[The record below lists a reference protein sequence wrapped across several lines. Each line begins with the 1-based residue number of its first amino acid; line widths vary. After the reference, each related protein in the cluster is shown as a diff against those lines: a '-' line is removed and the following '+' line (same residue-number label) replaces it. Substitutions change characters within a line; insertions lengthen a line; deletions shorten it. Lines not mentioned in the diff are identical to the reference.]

1 MINENLSLWYQSWY
15 EEQANK
21 GQSNKIS
28 YYYLEDYCSEIKLNM
43 SVDKI
48 VGTLT
53 FKIPYGIYSP
63 SIFPINIRKGD
74 KVSLKYKNLILFTG
88 KVIAADKNSNQEM
101 EVTCYDYCWFLC
113 KSKISKNFSNITVY
127 DAIKWVYNNVG
138 MYFNAERFKSEL
150 GENANIMLDTH
161 LIEEKEASKVLSA
174 IYTDVRNKTGLS
186 YYMHT
191 AGYSSTQDVIITET
205 DRYYSGLTLEY
216 SSKDKADGNVID
228 WSISESMENMI
239 TQYRIYGENAE
250 PVRVDRGNN
259 DTSFN
264 EDDSDTEKETSNI
277 IRLNEGDYLHYGV
290 LQDIITMKEE
300 DDIEKVRQ
308 KALNNMT
315 KNNGEPILNVTCFG
329 DLDYCPAYGVHVKI
343 PCTEFYDKF
352 AYINTSEFIWNKDG
366 SFISKLQCKLS
377 KHTDMTEWD
386 EIEAKATYE
395 DATGEGGSGSVEN
408 AVQWAISIANDDTH
422 GYSMPRRWSGVDY
435 DCSSLVISAFEQA
448 GIPLKTNGATY
459 TGDMKA
465 VALKCGFELVNW
477 NHDMNNL
484 KRGDILLNEAR
495 HTEIYIGGGKDVGAH
510 SDYDGVLGDSSGKEV
525 SISNYHDYPWDCVLR
540 YPEQDTSSVTD
551 GSLNDAVN
559 ATSQKEFAEKVSSYA
574 KELYKKYHIFAGVQ
588 IACMIQES
596 WTGNGFT
603 KLAKND
609 YNLGGVKTS
618 DPNKGATDYKP
629 PASEGSMLYR
639 KFNGLK
645 EYMVYWCQLISGQ
658 TGMSVYKTNI
668 ADKST
673 PKEQIFGFSNTPY
686 AGDSSKS
693 TQMWSI
699 YNSLGLSKYDN

>member
-21 GQSNKIS
+21 GKANKIS

-43 SVDKI
+43 SIDKI
-48 VGTLT
+48 AGTLT

-74 KVSLKYKNLILFTG
+74 KVSLTYKKLILFTG
-88 KVIAADKNSNQEM
+88 KVITVNKNSNQEM

-161 LIEEKEASKVLSA
+161 LIEEKEANKVLSA

-239 TQYRIYGENAE
+239 TQYRVYGENAE

-259 DTSFN
+259 DTSFS
-264 EDDSDTEKETSNI
+264 EDDSNAEKETSNI
-277 IRLNEGDYLHYGV
+277 IRLNDGDYLHYGV
-290 LQDIITMKEE
+290 IQDIITMQDG

-329 DLDYCPAYGVHVKI
+329 DLDYCPAFGIHVKI

-352 AYINTSEFIWNKDG
+352 AYINTSEWVWNQDG
-366 SFISKLQCKLS
+366 SFISKLECKLS

-386 EIEAKATYE
+386 DIETKDTSK
-395 DATGEGGSGSVEN
+395 DDTTGEGSGSVEN
-408 AVQWAISIANDDTH
+408 AVQWMIAIANDDTH
-422 GYSMPRRWSGVDY
+422 GYSQANRWGTPDY
-435 DCSSLVISAFEQA
+435 DCSSFVITGFEQA

-459 TGDMKA
+459 TGNMKA
-465 VALKCGFELVNW
+465 AALKCGFELVNW
-477 NHDMNNL
+477 NNDINNL
-484 KRGDILLNEAR
+484 KRGDILLNEAS
-495 HTEIYIGGGKDVGAH
+495 HVACYIGGGKIVHAS
-510 SDYDGVLGDSSGKEV
+510 SDRGNPQSGDQTGTE
-525 SISNYHDYPWDCVLR
+525 IYIANYYNKPWNCVLR
-540 YPEQDTSSVTD
+540 YQSSDTSAGNGGLKGLVSNK
-551 GSLNDAVN
+551 LIELLK
-559 ATSQKEFAEKVSSYA
+559 KEEGFVKSWDNSSSYGAIGYGTDASGNLGEKLKKQGVTSCTEEQATGWLIEEANEWA
-574 KELYKKYHIFAGVQ
+574 KQ
-588 IACMIQES
+588 IKNYIKSQGISLQQNYFDCCVDIAYQ
-596 WTGNGFT
+596 WGNRKWKDVANLLG
-603 KLAKND
+603 KNDINGAKN
-609 YNLGGVKTS
+609 YIMSMGSYTIR
-618 DPNKGATDYKP
+618 NK
-629 PASEGSMLYR
+629 SR
-639 KFNGLK
+639 
-645 EYMVYWCQLISGQ
+645 C
-658 TGMSVYKTNI
+658 NI
-668 ADKST
+668 LDGT
-673 PKEQIFGFSNTPY
+673 YTY
-686 AGDSSKS
+686 AG
-693 TQMWSI
+693 
-699 YNSLGLSKYDN
+699 